1 MSKRVLVI
9 GALSAGMLAVGA
21 AGTASANVQWCVSD
35 PPIPVVTPAGQ
46 HLMVNNMIYLA
57 SEDRHLASEI
67 TDDASTA
74 PDGHGGT
81 LITIHVY
88 LPVAHHGANVVSNNY
103 RFRVSDTSSAPGGW
117 TMVTLSLD
125 VPTP

>member
-1 MSKRVLVI
+1 MSRRVLVI
-9 GALSAGMLAVGA
+9 GALSAGMLAVGG
-21 AGTASANVQWCVSD
+21 AGSASANVQWCVSD
-35 PPIPVVTPAGQ
+35 PPIPVVTPAGL

-57 SEDRHLASEI
+57 PEDRHLASEI
-67 TDDASTA
+67 TDDAGTT

-88 LPVAHHGANVVSNNY
+88 LPTAHHGANVVSNNY
-103 RFRVSDTSSAPGGW
+103 RFRVGDSKSAPGGW